1 MRPLGAKLS
10 LGHQFSVLAQS
21 KVISLSLYPFSL
33 YPYPFIPFPLYLS
46 FYPKSLY
53 PHPFYLYLFIP
64 ICLSL
69 SLNSFPFIPIPLS
82 LTPLSQSL
90 CKYCGHLN
98 RLFHLNSYQI
108 KYSTNIVKKLY
119 KYCANIVQIM
129 CKYLHNIVQILKEP
143 FRAKYAQTKS
153 SESSKS
159 KKSLVLLSL
168 SVFL

>member
-1 MRPLGAKLS
+1 MLYLLGCSITHFFYLNSSNLVIVNIFGQTSVGTKKMRPLGAKLS

-69 SLNSFPFIPIPLS
+69 SLNSFPFIPIPFI
-82 LTPLSQSL
+82 P
-90 CKYCGHLN
+90 
-98 RLFHLNSYQI
+98 NSFFPI
-108 KYSTNIVKKLY
+108 P
-119 KYCANIVQIM
+119 M
-129 CKYLHNIVQILKEP
+129 QILWTP
-143 FRAKYAQTKS
+143 
-153 SESSKS
+153 
-159 KKSLVLLSL
+159 
-168 SVFL
+168 